1 MEQAQSIPG
10 ANSPSVQQPDRSRET
25 PVPSPKSSHRAAEVT
40 GVCSR
45 RCVELA
51 GEEPDTPVEE
61 TVLAEHPKLQD
72 CAIRGIMLRDE
83 VSDQFAEN
91 GAPKVPPAPWRPS

>member
-1 MEQAQSIPG
+1 MLLLYWCDHVLGSLG
-10 ANSPSVQQPDRSRET
+10 Y
-25 PVPSPKSSHRAAEVT
+25 AELDH
-40 GVCSR
+40 CLCLDLD
-45 RCVELA
+45 CVELA